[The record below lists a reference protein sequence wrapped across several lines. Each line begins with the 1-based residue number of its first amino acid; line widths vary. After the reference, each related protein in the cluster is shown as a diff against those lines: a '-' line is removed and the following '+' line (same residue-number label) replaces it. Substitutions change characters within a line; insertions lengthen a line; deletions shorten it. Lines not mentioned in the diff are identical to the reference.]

1 MAILHGTNGDDYVDY
16 DYGITDSA
24 DTVYLYDGDD
34 NVSGRGGNDT
44 LIGGNGSDELHGDDG
59 DDLLIGGEGGLIGDF
74 LAGGSGT
81 DTASYADS
89 NEGVLV
95 DLAWDDNDWGLGFG
109 GTAEDDFLFSIENLI
124 GSSYADTLTGNS
136 FNNVFNGGGGNDTL
150 NGEGG
155 ADTLWGGG
163 GADTLNG
170 GAGADT
176 LKGGGGADTL
186 NGGNG
191 NDTASYLESNAGV
204 LVSLIDDTASG
215 GEAQGDTLDGIE
227 NLIGSRHADILAGDN
242 GSNQLEGSDGNDTL
256 KGYGGADSLYGG
268 GGADSLYGMDGS
280 DTLRGDA
287 GNDTLNGG
295 NGSDTLLGGGGNDTL
310 TGGGGPDA
318 FVFNTALNAAG
329 NVDEVTDFNVADDIF
344 HLDNAVF
351 STLPAGTLAASAFRV
366 GAAAA
371 DASDRVV
378 YNFATG
384 SLMYDADGIG
394 GAAAVQFAQLDAGLA
409 LTSSDFL
416 IV

>member
-1 MAILHGTNGDDYVDY
+1 MAILHGTNGDDYIDY
-16 DYGITDSA
+16 LNGITDGA
-24 DTVYLYDGDD
+24 DTVYGHDGNDTIT
-34 NVSGRGGNDT
+34 GGGGNDW
-44 LIGGNGSDELHGDDG
+44 LIGGNGVDNLIGGDG
-59 DDLLIGGEGGLIGDF
+59 DDMLIGGEGWDF
-74 LAGGSGT
+74 LSGNSGT

-89 NEGVLV
+89 DEGVVV
-95 DLAWDDNDWGLGFG
+95 DLAWDDDGYYGVGFG
-109 GTAEDDFLFSIENLI
+109 GTAEGDFLMGIENLI
-124 GSSYADTLTGNS
+124 GSSYADTLTGDTG
-136 FNNVFNGGGGNDTL
+136 NNVLDGGGGSDTL
-150 NGEGG
+150 NGEAG

-170 GAGADT
+170 GGGADT

-204 LVSLIDDTASG
+204 LVSLIDHTASG
-215 GEAQGDTLDGIE
+215 GEAQGDTLDSIE
-227 NLIGSRHADILAGDN
+227 NLTGSLHVDTLAGDN
-242 GSNQLEGSDGNDTL
+242 GSNVLDGLDGNDTL

-268 GGADSLYGMDGS
+268 DGADSLYGMDGT
-280 DTLRGDA
+280 DTL
-287 GNDTLNGG
+287 LGG
-295 NGSDTLLGGGGNDTL
+295 NGSDTLLGGNGADTLLGGGGNDTL

-378 YNFATG
+378 YNSATG
-384 SLMYDADGIG
+384 ALMYDADGIG
-394 GAAAVQFAQLDAGLA
+394 GVAAVQFAQLGSGLA
-409 LTSSDFL
+409 LTNSDFL